1 MDFQLGASM
10 IYLPPLFIL
19 LQPSGYTTDRP
30 ATSGPGAIA
39 LLSPGTLMGKD
50 SQASCLGG
58 FQTACLEVQ
67 MAGADSSVPFRA
79 SAWLFYEIT
88 GTFISGLAPFPVL
101 LSEAPKTGNEARTRR
116 GGPFVAAALLG
127 RATWPAHPP
136 AASL

>member
-1 MDFQLGASM
+1 
-10 IYLPPLFIL
+10 
-19 LQPSGYTTDRP
+19 
-30 ATSGPGAIA
+30 
-39 LLSPGTLMGKD
+39 MGKD

-116 GGPFVAAALLG
+116 GGPFVAAAPLG
-127 RATWPAHPP
+127 RATWPAHPS

>member
-88 GTFISGLAPFPVL
+88 GTFIKNNL
-101 LSEAPKTGNEARTRR
+101 LCKLVQCIH
-116 GGPFVAAALLG
+116 F
-127 RATWPAHPP
+127 
-136 AASL
+136 